1 MKKKV
6 IIVMV
11 VVILILLVLLVPRT
25 RYLNDGGTVEYKAV
39 LYNVTKL
46 NKLNYYSA
54 SGYDR
59 GTIVEILG
67 KEVYNDVVIAEP
79 TIINNDENNQKYSK
93 IVDNVYIG
101 LNIPGEWKYEELQKN
116 LDNDSYKFALK
127 LYKDSEEKYAV
138 LYFYNNSFGVCGTGR
153 SSEKIILNNGQEA
166 TIGYYDKNTNWN
178 DISFYNYNKYIAV
191 MNDGLI
197 NDEAKEVI
205 EFIKTI
211 NIVEN
216 YNEIE
221 VIEDI
226 PKDEEQH
233 EFIGTII
240 EAHDNYIIVEPEEN
254 ASERKSSDKISIGIT
269 RPTNGTNDF
278 YVKGNKVKITYNGVI
293 MESYPAQIVATKI
306 ELAN

>member
-1 MKKKV
+1 
-6 IIVMV
+6 
-11 VVILILLVLLVPRT
+11 
-25 RYLNDGGTVEYKAV
+25 
-39 LYNVTKL
+39 
-46 NKLNYYSA
+46 
-54 SGYDR
+54 
-59 GTIVEILG
+59 
-67 KEVYNDVVIAEP
+67 
-79 TIINNDENNQKYSK
+79 
-93 IVDNVYIG
+93 
-101 LNIPGEWKYEELQKN
+101 LQKN
-116 LDNDSYKFALK
+116 PDNDFYKFALK
-127 LYKDSEEKYAV
+127 LYKNNEEQYAV
-138 LYFYNNSFGVCGTGR
+138 VYYYNNPFGVCGTGR
-153 SSEKIILNNGQEA
+153 SSEKITLNNGKEA

-211 NIVEN
+211 NIIED

-221 VIEDI
+221 IIEDVK
-226 PKDEEQH
+226 KDDEQH
-233 EFIGTII
+233 EFVGTII

-306 ELAN
+306 ELAE